1 MPPSLHVKR
10 KRLPSTASLSNILI
24 RLQPEKLA
32 HLEQRSSLLSC
43 LPSSQPQ
50 KQIRGE
56 TDRKLPSAKLP
67 ACWVK
72 SFSLQLCKIKCN
84 ELHIRD
90 CVKVSVLTSF
100 PAFPSASQFYA
111 TKSNSSLF
119 FCSENESHE
128 SLPTFILNLNFLISP
143 LLGCLSTGATEC
155 LTQHVLS
162 HEQKSCGFSCIFRS
176 VWCRSHP
183 SNEDT
188 SLKIKRTLHWRL
200 WQLPQGRLLP
210 RHRDS
215 SHNHTCGHFN
225 LTQRRMLLD

>member
-1 MPPSLHVKR
+1 MIWNNLWEGLQNFLTTVAQPEHDDKLWAALIREGWGTTDKVWSTLRHHRKANRFSAFYSPSATFSVKWNHRLLRMPPSLHVKR

-119 FCSENESHE
+119 FALKMKAMNLSPHLSWT
-128 SLPTFILNLNFLISP
+128 STFSFL
-143 LLGCLSTGATEC
+143 LY
-155 LTQHVLS
+155 
-162 HEQKSCGFSCIFRS
+162 
-176 VWCRSHP
+176 
-183 SNEDT
+183 
-188 SLKIKRTLHWRL
+188 
-200 WQLPQGRLLP
+200 
-210 RHRDS
+210 
-215 SHNHTCGHFN
+215 
-225 LTQRRMLLD
+225 